1 MNTVT
6 ELNERA
12 EDELVEK
19 VKQIQSSKGYTD
31 KQMAE
36 MIGCSR
42 TYYNRT
48 KVGKLSAGSKFR
60 WGANQLL
67 GSTGSVEDSSV
78 NKRGNNNEGRFSIIE
93 RKTKETNI
101 SLELNIDGSGKQKIT
116 TGIKMFD
123 HLLSQLARHGVF
135 DIKITATG
143 DDQHHLVEDVA
154 ICLGKAFGEALGEK
168 LGIVRM
174 AEATVPMDD
183 ALATA
188 VIDISGR
195 GYAVLDLSFAG
206 NDMFGFPSD
215 LIRHFLEAF
224 ASEARLN
231 LHARIV
237 YGANDHHKAEALF
250 KALGRALD
258 TATRI
263 DERISG
269 EIPSTKEFL
278 ER

>member
-1 MNTVT
+1 MNPVVKL
-6 ELNERA
+6 E
-12 EDELVEK
+12 ELVEK
-19 VKQIQSSKGYTD
+19 VTQAQKNKGYTD
-31 KQMAE
+31 QQMADKF
-36 MIGCSR
+36 GCSR
-42 TYYNRT
+42 LTYLQTRT
-48 KVGKLSAGSKFR
+48 GKRKVGSTYFSGAMRFLESEARVAKGKRSALVR
-60 WGANQLL
+60 RE
-67 GSTGSVEDSSV
+67 TG
-78 NKRGNNNEGRFSIIE
+78 
-93 RKTKETNI
+93 ETNI
-101 SLELNIDGSGKQKIT
+101 EVELDIDGSGQYEIN
-116 TGIKMFD
+116 TGINMLD

-143 DDQHHLVEDVA
+143 DDQHHVAEDVA

-168 LGIVRM
+168 RGIVRM

-183 ALATA
+183 ALAMA

-206 NDMFGFPSD
+206 NDMLGFSTD
-215 LIRHFLEAF
+215 LIRHFIESF

-231 LHARIV
+231 LHARTV
-237 YGANDHHKAEALF
+237 YGSNDHHKAEALF

-269 EIPSTKEFL
+269 ELPSTKEFL
-278 ER
+278 ES